1 MSRVG
6 NFFKKLFAP
15 PPAKRD
21 TDKDKVSMMKA
32 IRNTITG
39 GGRSSHYLQRRF
51 KAKGWLKKKKK
62 LNGISKRS
70 RKSNGM
76 RGRKHINGRSY
87 AHA

>member
-15 PPAKRD
+15 PPSQRD
-21 TDKDKVSMMKA
+21 LDKTEASLTKA
-32 IRNTITG
+32 LRNVMTSG
-39 GGRSSHYLQRRF
+39 GHGSHYRQKRF

-62 LNGISKRS
+62 LNGISRRS
-70 RKSNGM
+70 RKTNGM
-76 RGRKHINGRSY
+76 RGRKHIKGRSF